1 MPEDEGRVYGIRL
14 SGVVRNSIVNGPGVR
29 IVYFAQGCPHHC
41 PGCHNP
47 ETHAPLGGTLYSI
60 RTLADLAISDPL
72 LDGITLSGGEPFE
85 QPEAM
90 SELVTRIRTARAELN
105 VWAWSGYMME
115 RLMEDPRRRALAELC
130 DVIVDGPFVRERR
143 TLDLPWRG
151 SDNQRIIEVWK
162 FLHS

>member
-60 RTLADLAISDPL
+60 RTLADLVISDPL

-151 SDNQRIIEVWK
+151 SDNQRVIEVQK

>member
-60 RTLADLAISDPL
+60 RTLADLVISDPL

-90 SELVTRIRTARAELN
+90 SELVTRIRTARAERN

-151 SDNQRIIEVWK
+151 SDNQRVIEVQK